1 MRLKYVKA
9 SRANCILC
17 EIAEKIKLMLRP
29 YSLARNISY
38 NLSSYYYIFI
48 LVFFCETCQRH
59 PLSRQRRLVPQW
71 VSICPGGVRRVR

>member
-48 LVFFCETCQRH
+48 LVFFFFVK
-59 PLSRQRRLVPQW
+59 LV
-71 VSICPGGVRRVR
+71 SATHFLGSAG